1 MAAHN
6 NMRSLMPKEHGAYGQ
21 LALPLITALLCGSPT
36 LAALFYT
43 AASVL
48 AFFAHEPLLVLLG
61 HRGSRALRESGARAR
76 VRFLL
81 LAALGLFCTV
91 LALAWSALGAQLV
104 FLVPLLGAALV
115 GFAIWRTQE
124 RTAWGEIA
132 AASAL
137 SSAGLPVAIAGGV
150 SPQLAFLGWGVWSI
164 GFGLVTLSLR
174 RVVQGGKGTTHDGA
188 WSFALP
194 SLLLCA
200 CSTAAWISVSMAVAA
215 MPTVGFAIGLLVAPP
230 SPKRLP
236 RIGWLLVMSSVA
248 TGLLLV
254 RAIRT
259 AA

>member
-1 MAAHN
+1 VAAHKIV
-6 NMRSLMPKEHGAYGQ
+6 RSLMPKEHGAYGQ
-21 LALPLITALLCGSPT
+21 LALPLITALLCGRPT
-36 LAALFYT
+36 VAALFHATT
-43 AASVL
+43 AVL

-61 HRGSRALRESGARAR
+61 HRGSRALRESDARAR

-81 LAALGLFCTV
+81 LAVLSLFCAV
-91 LALAWSALGAQLV
+91 LALACSALGAQLA

-115 GFAIWRTQE
+115 GFAIWRKQE
-124 RTAWGEIA
+124 RSAWGEIA

-150 SPQLAFLGWGVWSI
+150 SPPLAFLGWGVWSI
-164 GFGLVTLSLR
+164 GFALVTLSLR
-174 RVVQGGKGTTHDGA
+174 RVIQGGRGTTHDGA

-200 CSTAAWISVSMAVAA
+200 CSIAAWISDSMAVAA
-215 MPTVGFAIGLLVAPP
+215 MPMVGFASGLLVAPP

-236 RIGWLLVMSSVA
+236 RIGWFLVMSSVA

-254 RAIRT
+254 RSIRS